1 VAILCFGGVT
11 ALFAALSFGSLAIIQ
26 CLLYSAAL
34 TLEFL
39 SLIVL
44 RIRRP
49 ELHRSFRVPGGWWGM
64 SYVCVTP
71 FAFVVLVLF
80 ATLGDWRSFPG
91 QLVVVGVVLLGAVS
105 LYLLRRG
112 IAVQRSGERF
122 DSVANSPTVMN

>member
-1 VAILCFGGVT
+1 
-11 ALFAALSFGSLAIIQ
+11 
-26 CLLYSAAL
+26 
-34 TLEFL
+34 
-39 SLIVL
+39 
-44 RIRRP
+44 
-49 ELHRSFRVPGGWWGM
+49 M

-105 LYLLRRG
+105 LYVMRRR